1 MINLQK
7 PLRTDTIRVIFHKL
21 WFDTKIAENYCSLTV
36 DYTYQNLLHKFI
48 SFVGDFALNHNFP
61 FEDLRAKF
69 YIYFSLWER
78 EAVLE
83 LINQTPLSDE
93 EKTIISN
100 FLIK

>member
-1 MINLQK
+1 MINLQE
-7 PLRTDTIRVIFHKL
+7 PLCSDTIRVIFHKL
-21 WFDTKIAENYCSLTV
+21 WFNTKIAENYCSLTA
-36 DYTYQNLLHKFI
+36 DYTYQNLLQKFI
-48 SFVGDFALNHNFP
+48 NFIGDFALRHDFP

-100 FLIK
+100 FLVK